1 MGVDGFRRGFNPLRS
16 VRAALLSAGSDR
28 FSDSLEDMPI
38 WSRSARDNVGKKA
51 IVPEQDPRDAVETP
65 RDRPQENEQGSRP
78 QAQQTESSQQPE
90 PSQQTGHPQRQ
101 QPAPSAP
108 SSDESSAQDFLEPW
122 LDGLGPQASGDT
134 LLHFRPSAG
143 TSIDLTHAH
152 PSGLAQMM
160 AGRRT
165 RLSTLLR
172 DPVQYSAAKAA
183 ARVLRAKIFE
193 LGTERGIDVGYLAA
207 GTASWRV
214 QDATGRSET
223 LNAPVLL
230 TAVSLTVH
238 PSQDDY
244 ELQITEQARMNP
256 ALVRH
261 LRHHQGLDLDPVAI
275 ARLAYGT
282 ARFDPHPVLERMRIL
297 SAGVRG
303 MSVEHRVLAATF
315 ADLAGVKGDPALR
328 PDHPVLSALM
338 AAARD
343 DAHGAA
349 TLASAGEKLSFPR
362 ADERDPAEELL
373 ILDADRA
380 QQDVLDLASAGVSL
394 VVATP
399 PGTGQTQTAL
409 NVAARAAAAGRRVVV
424 AAERRGT
431 LNEFVQDL
439 EKLDLGSLVLQVG
452 SQTGPAQLR
461 EAVVRALVRNEK
473 STEPELGNLHST
485 LTGHRYQLL
494 EHVRSLHN
502 IRSRWGCSPYQAMQS
517 LAGLTALDPAPSTT
531 VRLKRSVLDS
541 IADRRELTERL
552 QRTAELGSFSRAST
566 ESPWYGAQLLNRK
579 ETQHAH
585 VLAKQLS
592 TEIPALRGEV
602 QRVAE
607 HSHIALGG
615 TFREWGEQLELL
627 VAVRES
633 LDKFTADIFDRPVT
647 DLISSTAPSSWR
659 KEREIEMS
667 SMTRSRLRRVAKEYI
682 RPGVHI
688 SDLHTSL
695 LEVQQQRTRW
705 SRYALSEQHPSVPEG
720 LAEIHAS
727 YRAVEVRLD
736 ELTSILRST
745 SGRPDLG
752 ALDLDALE
760 SLLESLAA
768 DSETLE
774 TLPERTLLMDEMRE
788 QGLGELLDDL
798 ADREVAADRVGQ
810 ELELAWWQSA
820 LEAMISGDDY
830 LAMSDGDSLRKL
842 ESEYRLADD
851 AHIASGPARIRWA
864 LAERWRAAVATHP
877 ADAERLREELKGGSL
892 TLEVFTRLHRDLTS
906 SLLPIWAVSPLTVRG
921 TVPDRHRFDT
931 AVILDGESMSLQS
944 AVPCVA
950 RSAQVIVFGDDRLAA
965 PTRFSIEVQSADRA
979 STLEALPSAFDSL
992 RRILPIRGLNQIY
1005 RGVDRS
1011 LDTYLSDSFYGGQLS
1026 RLPQASEVTGEG
1038 RGLVVEYLPNGTGM
1052 PSSEHDG
1059 VESVDVEVKRVVEL
1073 VFEHIRRRPNSSLAV
1088 VTASTRHAA
1097 RVGEAIRLQMTQF
1110 PWASGFFT
1118 PGREAFRVVPVERA
1132 GGLVRD
1138 DIIFSLGFGRTP
1150 HGRTLHTFGPL
1161 SGPDGRRHF
1170 VMAMTRARRLL
1181 HVLTCFQPSDLDP
1194 ERLTTGATDF
1204 FELLQRELGGSA
1216 QAPAPTS
1223 TGNEDP
1229 LVADLVDRL
1238 RHRGAEVQDH
1248 YAGVL
1253 DIVAVRPADLR
1264 TDGSAAAV
1272 QDERPAPLAIE
1283 SDGTPRYG
1291 AMSVRERS
1299 RLRPQVLERMGWR
1312 YMPLWTI
1319 EVFTDP
1325 DGCAERAAGL
1335 IGLPP
1340 RETSDHP
1347 RTRKDAARMRKDEQH
1362 PDRGINVGQEDDAAP
1377 AVPRL
1382 AGEDS
1387 PRAWGDSE
1395 DNHDEWL
1402 REQRP
1407 PHWG

>member
-1 MGVDGFRRGFNPLRS
+1 
-16 VRAALLSAGSDR
+16 
-28 FSDSLEDMPI
+28 
-38 WSRSARDNVGKKA
+38 
-51 IVPEQDPRDAVETP
+51 VPEQDQRDAAGTP
-65 RDRPQENEQGSRP
+65 ADQPQDDQQGAVSG
-78 QAQQTESSQQPE
+78 QQP
-90 PSQQTGHPQRQ
+90 TT
-101 QPAPSAP
+101 
-108 SSDESSAQDFLEPW
+108 SDDGSSAQEFLVPW
-122 LDGLGPQASGDT
+122 LEGLGPQATGDT

-152 PSGLAQMM
+152 PSGLAQLL

-183 ARVLRAKIFE
+183 ARALRAKIFE

-207 GTASWRV
+207 GTASWRSV
-214 QDATGRSET
+214 DESGRSET

-238 PSQDDY
+238 ASQDDY

-261 LRHHQGLDLDPVAI
+261 LRNHQGLQVDPVGI

-282 ARFDPHPVLERMRIL
+282 ARFDPHPVLERMRVL
-297 SAGVRG
+297 SGGVRG
-303 MSVEHRVLAATF
+303 MSVEHRILVSTF
-315 ADLAGVKGDPALR
+315 ADLAGVKGDAALR
-328 PDHPVLSALM
+328 RDHPFLAALM
-338 AAARD
+338 GSARGDADANSSLSSAD
-343 DAHGAA
+343 DGL
-349 TLASAGEKLSFPR
+349 TFPS
-362 ADERDPAEELL
+362 ADERDPDSEVL

-380 QQDVLDLASAGVSL
+380 QQDVLDLVSAGVSL
-394 VVATP
+394 AVATP

-409 NVAARAAAAGRRVVV
+409 NLAARSAAAGGRVLI

-431 LNEFVQDL
+431 LNEFVQ
-439 EKLDLGSLVLQVG
+439 ELDGFSLGSLVLQLG

-461 EAVVRALVRNEK
+461 EAVIRALVRNEK
-473 STEPELGNLHST
+473 AVQPQLVTLHST
-485 LTGHRYQLL
+485 LTGHRHQLM

-541 IADRRELTERL
+541 IADRKELIERL
-552 QRTAELGSFSRAST
+552 DRAAELGSFSKAST

-579 ETQHAH
+579 ETEHAH
-585 VLAKQLS
+585 GLAGQLA
-592 TEIPALRGEV
+592 TEIPDLRGNV

-607 HSHIALGG
+607 HSHITLGG

-633 LDKFTADIFDRPVT
+633 LDKFTPDIFDRPVT
-647 DLISSTAPSSWR
+647 DLISATAPSPWR
-659 KEREIEMS
+659 KERDIEMS

-695 LEVQQQRTRW
+695 LEVQQQRTLWTRF
-705 SRYALSEQHPSVPEG
+705 ALTERHPSVPTG

-727 YRAVEVRLD
+727 YRAMEAPLA
-736 ELTSILRST
+736 ELTMILRPT
-745 SGRPDLG
+745 SRHPDLA
-752 ALDLDALE
+752 ALQPDALE
-760 SLLESLAA
+760 VLLRDLAA
-768 DSETLE
+768 DNDTLE
-774 TLPERTLLMDEMRE
+774 TLPERTLLLDEMRE
-788 QGLGELLDDL
+788 RGLGELLSDL
-798 ADREVAADRVGQ
+798 AGREVPAERVGS

-830 LAMSDGDSLRKL
+830 LAMSDGNSLRKL
-842 ESEYRLADD
+842 EAEYRLADN
-851 AHIASGPARIRWA
+851 AHIASGPNRVRWI
-864 LAERWRAAVATHP
+864 LAERWRTAVEEHP
-877 ADAERLREELKGGSL
+877 EDAGRLRQELKDGTL
-892 TLEVFTRLHRDLTS
+892 TLEVFAGLHRDLVAA
-906 SLLPIWAVSPLTVRG
+906 LLPIWAVSPLTIRG
-921 TVPDRHRFDT
+921 SVPESYRFDT

-944 AVPCVA
+944 AMPCVA
-950 RSAQVIVFGDDRLAA
+950 RSRQTVVFGDDRLAG

-979 STLEALPSAFDSL
+979 SALEPLPSAFDSL
-992 RRILPIRGLNQIY
+992 RSVLPVRGLTEIY
-1005 RGVDRS
+1005 RGVDRG
-1011 LDTYLSDSFYGGQLS
+1011 LDTYLSEAFYDGKLS

-1059 VESVDVEVKRVVEL
+1059 VESVAVEVNRVVEL
-1073 VFEHIRRRPNSSLAV
+1073 VFAHIRHRPSLSLAV
-1088 VTASTRHAA
+1088 VTASARHAA
-1097 RVGEAIRLQMTQF
+1097 RVGEAIRLQMAEF
-1110 PWASGFFT
+1110 PWAADFFT

-1138 DIIFSLGFGRTP
+1138 DIIFSLGYGRTP
-1150 HGRTLHTFGPL
+1150 HGRALHSFGPL
-1161 SGPDGRRHF
+1161 SGPDGRRNF
-1170 VMAMTRARRLL
+1170 VMAMTRARRLQ

-1194 ERLTTGATDF
+1194 ERLTAGALDF
-1204 FELLQRELGGSA
+1204 FELLQRELGGDA
-1216 QAPAPTS
+1216 GHTPAATG
-1223 TGNEDP
+1223 GNEDP

-1238 RHRGAEVQDH
+1238 RYRGAGVWDH
-1248 YAGVL
+1248 YADVL

-1264 TDGSAAAV
+1264 EDGSAAAV

-1283 SDGTPRYG
+1283 SDGTSRYG
-1291 AMSVRERS
+1291 SMSVRERS

-1325 DGCAERAAGL
+1325 DGCAERASAL

-1340 RETSDHP
+1340 HETAHQP

-1362 PDRGINVGQEDDAAP
+1362 PGRGSNAGRDPAETGDASP
-1377 AVPRL
+1377 VIPTT
-1382 AGEDS
+1382 AGEDD
-1387 PRAWGDSE
+1387 PRSWGDAE

-1402 REQRP
+1402 KEQKP
-1407 PHWG
+1407 PHWD

>member
-1 MGVDGFRRGFNPLRS
+1 
-16 VRAALLSAGSDR
+16 
-28 FSDSLEDMPI
+28 MPI
-38 WSRSARDNVGKKA
+38 WSRSARDNAGKKA
-51 IVPEQDPRDAVETP
+51 VVPEQDPRDEAEAP
-65 RDRPQENEQGSRP
+65 ADRPQDAAGAPE
-78 QAQQTESSQQPE
+78 QPE
-90 PSQQTGHPQRQ
+90 PVIPGPLPQEPSDDGASPGSVQQEPGEE
-101 QPAPSAP
+101 QPVQSEGDPETAVPPAADPGAGDRSAADP
-108 SSDESSAQDFLEPW
+108 EVTDRSAADPGAADPGAADPSAQDLASW
-122 LDGLGPQASGDT
+122 LDALGPQVSGDT

-143 TSIDLTHAH
+143 TSIDLTQAH

-183 ARVLRAKIFE
+183 ARALRAKIFE

-214 QDATGRSET
+214 QDASGRSET

-238 PSQDDY
+238 ASQDDY

-261 LRHHQGLDLDPVAI
+261 LRDWQGLDLDPQAV

-282 ARFDPHPVLERMRIL
+282 ARFDPHPVLERVRLL
-297 SAGVRG
+297 SEGVRG
-303 MSVEHRVLAATF
+303 MSVEHRILVATF
-315 ADLAGVKGDPALR
+315 ADLAGVKGDPALQA
-328 PDHPVLSALM
+328 DHPVLAALLG
-338 AAARD
+338 AARGDD
-343 DAHGAA
+343 DAASA
-349 TLASAGEKLSFPR
+349 LASAEQGLGFPHP
-362 ADERDPAEELL
+362 DERDPAEELL
-373 ILDADRA
+373 VLDADRA

-409 NVAARAAAAGRRVVV
+409 NVAVRAAAAGRRVVV

-439 EKLDLGSLVLQVG
+439 DGVDLGSLVLQLG
-452 SQTGPAQLR
+452 SRSGPAQLR
-461 EAVVRALVRNEK
+461 EAVIRALVRNEK
-473 STEPELGNLHST
+473 AVEPQLEKLHDT
-485 LTGHRYQLL
+485 LTGNRYQLL
-494 EHVRSLHN
+494 EHVRSLHDV
-502 IRSRWGCSPYQAMQS
+502 RSRWGCSPYQAMQS

-552 QRTAELGSFSRAST
+552 RRTADLGSFTEAST
-566 ESPWYGAQLLNRK
+566 WSPWYGAQLLNRK
-579 ETQHAH
+579 ETEHAH
-585 VLAKQLS
+585 TLTEQLS

-602 QRVAE
+602 RGVAE
-607 HSHIALGG
+607 HAEIALGG

-627 VAVRES
+627 VAVRGS

-647 DLISSTAPSSWR
+647 DLISATAPSSWR
-659 KEREIEMS
+659 KERDIEMS

-688 SDLHTSL
+688 ADLHTSL

-705 SRYALSEQHPSVPEG
+705 SQYALTERHPSVPTG
-720 LAEIHAS
+720 LAEIRTS
-727 YRAVEVRLD
+727 YRDVEIRLD
-736 ELTSILRST
+736 ELTGLLRT
-745 SGRPDLG
+745 TRRHPDLG
-752 ALDLDALE
+752 ALPLDDLEAL
-760 SLLESLAA
+760 LTDLAA
-768 DSETLE
+768 DRETLE

-798 ADREVAADRVGQ
+798 AAREITAERVGD

-830 LAMSDGDSLRKL
+830 LAMSDGDSLRTL
-842 ESEYRLADD
+842 ESEFRAADD

-864 LAERWRAAVATHP
+864 LAEQWRAAVDSHP
-877 ADAERLREELKGGSL
+877 EDAELLREELRAGSL
-892 TLEVFTRLHRDLTS
+892 TLGTFSRLHPALTS
-906 SLLPIWAVSPLTVRG
+906 ALLPVWAVSPLTVRG
-921 TVPDRHRFDT
+921 TVPDHQRFDT

-944 AVPCVA
+944 AVPCIA
-950 RSAQVIVFGDDRLAA
+950 RSTQVIVFGDDRLAA

-979 STLEALPSAFDSL
+979 STLEAPPSAFDSL
-992 RRILPIRGLNQIY
+992 RRILPVRGLTEIY
-1005 RGVDRS
+1005 RAVDRS
-1011 LDTYLSDSFYGGQLS
+1011 LDTYLGDSFYDGKLS

-1052 PSSEHDG
+1052 PSSEHEG

-1073 VFEHIRRRPNSSLAV
+1073 VFEHIRRRPGSSLAV
-1088 VTASTRHAA
+1088 VTASARHAA
-1097 RVGEAIRLQMTQF
+1097 RVGEAIRVQLGQF
-1110 PWASGFFT
+1110 PWASEFFT

-1138 DIIFSLGFGRTP
+1138 HIVFSLGFGRTP

-1161 SGPDGRRHF
+1161 SGSDGRRAF
-1170 VMAMTRARRLL
+1170 VMAMTRARSRL
-1181 HVLTCFQPSDLDP
+1181 HIVTCVQPSDLEP
-1194 ERLTTGATDF
+1194 ERLTAGAADF
-1204 FELLQRELGGSA
+1204 FELVRRELEEG
-1216 QAPAPTS
+1216 APAEVPVPS
-1223 TGNEDP
+1223 GNEDP

-1238 RHRGAEVQDH
+1238 RELGAEVQDH

-1253 DIVAVRPADLR
+1253 DIVAAKPVGRRADGMPA
-1264 TDGSAAAV
+1264 TGTH
-1272 QDERPAPLAIE
+1272 RPAPLAVE
-1283 SDGTPRYG
+1283 SDGTARYG

-1299 RLRPQVLERMGWR
+1299 RLRPQVLERMGWH
-1312 YMPLWTI
+1312 YSPLWTI

-1325 DGCAERAAGL
+1325 DGCAERAAAV
-1335 IGLPP
+1335 IGLPG
-1340 RETSDHP
+1340 
-1347 RTRKDAARMRKDEQH
+1347 
-1362 PDRGINVGQEDDAAP
+1362 RGAQ
-1377 AVPRL
+1377 
-1382 AGEDS
+1382 
-1387 PRAWGDSE
+1387 
-1395 DNHDEWL
+1395 
-1402 REQRP
+1402 EQR
-1407 PHWG
+1407 G